1 MHLFK
6 FLNFKFWFSSHY
18 IFYYHFSCSLI
29 FIFNLVMSSWTAQYM
44 FYSHLL
50 YHLIY
55 SSDNLLIQFVF
66 ENVILKTRAKYI
78 FKKYWLLR
86 WFKLKRSDSKIIY
99 IDQLLPC
106 IKWHNVVYIFSQT
119 SEKYLEIHEF
129 ILCTVKAPKNIRLE
143 WAVSLLFG
151 SYEVN
156 PIPLPNNRKYFMK

>member
-44 FYSHLL
+44 FYSLLL

-55 SSDNLLIQFVF
+55 SSDNFLIQFVF
-66 ENVILKTRAKYI
+66 ENVILKTREKYI

-86 WFKLKRSDSKIIY
+86 WFKLKRSDSKKIY